1 MPKVT
6 SKCAKVIAFSMS
18 ARTATEPR
26 RKVHFL
32 AWHAILSGEAWH
44 ARLTLYTKGKRVR
57 GLSQST

>member
-6 SKCAKVIAFSMS
+6 SKFMVAIAFSMS

-44 ARLTLYTKGKRVR
+44 ARLTLYTKGKRV
-57 GLSQST
+57 

>member
-6 SKCAKVIAFSMS
+6 SKFMVAIAFSMS

-44 ARLTLYTKGKRVR
+44 ARLTLYTEGQEGERMI
-57 GLSQST
+57 T